1 MLIVLLTALSA
12 APSAAAL
19 ADSGKLHGYLVTPVQ
34 YGGETQSEVPL
45 SQMTREQLKAEYK
58 RLDEEKPGLGGQIT
72 MIALGGA
79 TLGIGAVTLWI
90 SFLIGIGLS
99 STVPLVPLLVGAG
112 LVLGGG
118 ALLTVGIIMLRMAR
132 AEREPFHQAQEE
144 IQRRLDGSY
153 ESPGQPPPMQPDR
166 YDPVPPPPPPP
177 PPPGAG
183 FPAVRPSLVLATF

>member
-19 ADSGKLHGYLVTPVQ
+19 ADAGHLHGYLVTPVQ
-34 YGGETQSEVPL
+34 YGGEAQSEVPL

-58 RLDEEKPGLGGQIT
+58 RLDDEKPGLGGQIT
-72 MIALGGA
+72 MIAMGGA
-79 TLGIGAVTLWI
+79 ALGIGAVTLWV
-90 SFLIGIGLS
+90 SFLIAISGS
-99 STVPLVPLLVGAG
+99 VPLVPLLVGVG
-112 LVLGGG
+112 LMLGGG

-132 AEREPFHQAQEE
+132 AEREAFTQAQEE
-144 IQRRLDGSY
+144 IERRLDGSY
-153 ESPGQPPPMQPDR
+153 APPGEAPPVQPDR